1 VGRPLRK
8 GKKGETLEP
17 RGVIGE
23 IIDPPKDLISTCEP
37 ILTIYCADIQN
48 DGSRKLALDVATS
61 YSKSGSKRN
70 GVSLD
75 KRSLNVIPI
84 TITTDDWSNEQRGNE

>member
-23 IIDPPKDLISTCEP
+23 FIDPPKDLISRSQTNFIIC
-37 ILTIYCADIQN
+37 LADDQN
-48 DGSRKLALDVATS
+48 GGSRKHALDVVTS
-61 YSKSGSKRN
+61 YLKPESKRN

-75 KRSLNVIPI
+75 KRSLNAIL
-84 TITTDDWSNEQRGNE
+84 TTTTTGD

>member
-23 IIDPPKDLISTCEP
+23 IIDPPKDLISRSQTNFIIC
-37 ILTIYCADIQN
+37 LADDQK
-48 DGSRKLALDVATS
+48 DGSRKQFLDVVTS
-61 YSKSGSKRN
+61 CSKPGSKRN

-75 KRSLNVIPI
+75 KRFLNAIRI
-84 TITTDDWSNEQRGNE
+84 TITTDG

>member
-23 IIDPPKDLISTCEP
+23 IIDPPKDLISMSRITLMIC
-37 ILTIYCADIQN
+37 LADGQN
-48 DGSRKLALDVATS
+48 DGSRKLALDEVTS
-61 YSKSGSKRN
+61 YSKPGLKRN
-70 GVSLD
+70 GVFHD
-75 KRSLNVIPI
+75 KRSLNAIPI
-84 TITTDDWSNEQRGNE
+84 TTTTDD

>member
-23 IIDPPKDLISTCEP
+23 IIDPPKDLISTAQTTLM
-37 ILTIYCADIQN
+37 IFLANDQS
-48 DGSRKLALDVATS
+48 DGSRKHVLDVVTS
-61 YSKSGSKRN
+61 CSKSGLKRN

-75 KRSLNVIPI
+75 KKSLNAIPI
-84 TITTDDWSNEQRGNE
+84 TTTTDD